1 MGLQANDYQKKTM
14 ETAIYPQA
22 GSGSP
27 IELYYLSLGITS
39 EAGEI
44 AGKVKKMIRDGSLDT
59 VGIIH
64 EIGDVLWYAAR
75 LCDALG
81 FELEDVM
88 QVNYSKLTKRKENN
102 VIAGSGDNR

>member
-1 MGLQANDYQKKTM
+1 MNANEYQKKTM

-22 GSGSP
+22 GSGSA
-27 IELYYLSLGITS
+27 IELYYLTMGITS

-44 AGKVKKMIRDGSLDT
+44 AGKIKKLIRDGSYDT
-59 VGIIH
+59 VAIMH
-64 EIGDVLWYAAR
+64 EVGDVLWYAAR

-81 FELEDVM
+81 FEIEDVM

-102 VIAGSGDNR
+102 ALQGSGDNR